1 MMSVKGDIPNV
12 INESVQTFATDRE
25 SREWLYRARK
35 NEYMMFYDFDDFTD
49 VEILDN
55 SADAVTKKAFL
66 KPLTRDVTLMT
77 HKINP
82 FFTLRDSVREVCH
95 LYYKNK

>member
-1 MMSVKGDIPNV
+1 MTTTKEEIPV
-12 INESVQTFATDRE
+12 AETFQTFATDRE

-35 NEYMMFYDFDDFTD
+35 NEYMLFYDFDDFKD

-55 SADAVTKKAFL
+55 TADMIVKKAFL

-82 FFTLRDSVREVCH
+82 FFTLRDSVREVCG
-95 LYYKNK
+95 

>member
-1 MMSVKGDIPNV
+1 MTDGIGG
-12 INESVQTFATDRE
+12 VQTFATDRE
-25 SREWLYRARK
+25 AREWLYKARK
-35 NEYMMFYDFDDFTD
+35 NEYMLFYEFDKFKD

-55 SADAVTKKAFL
+55 SADVIVKKAFL

-82 FFTLRDSVREVCH
+82 FFPLKHSVREVC
-95 LYYKNK
+95 YGNKHTFYIIKINK